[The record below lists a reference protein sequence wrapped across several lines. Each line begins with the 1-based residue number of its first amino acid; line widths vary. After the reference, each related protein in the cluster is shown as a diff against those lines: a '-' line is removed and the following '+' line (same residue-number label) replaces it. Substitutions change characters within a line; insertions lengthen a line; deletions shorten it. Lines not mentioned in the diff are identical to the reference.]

1 MTRSRKRL
9 PALALLAAAWPG
21 AAWAQPSCGVDSPG
35 GAVRAEGIT
44 EKAAAIIVRCSA
56 GGVPARD
63 NFKVTVE
70 LLRGVPIT
78 NAVADDDDRTA
89 ASIVLQMYASDD
101 GAPVNLRDTSIP
113 ADGTP
118 DAPGVFGKL
127 TADDT
132 VEFTFDRPAAANAD
146 DRLRLEIRGIRV
158 NAAAAGGRAIEARVR
173 AGDLFLPRDD
183 DEAVIAEPEAGLKT
197 RRIGEAA
204 LGLTCARSEAA
215 GSPALDDNENANIA
229 AVEIA
234 EGFAGAFEA
243 GETQIML
250 TFRNVPAGVSA
261 WLRPGDRDGDGGV
274 ADEARNTIDCAAGGA
289 GSLALQLLTG
299 VGGRAAAPANAADN
313 YARVDL
319 RGGSGSAVYKVT
331 AAADGVVER
340 CVIPIAYTWDVG
352 ADVGAGT
359 VRADFAPTSAAMTA
373 AVEAAAAVPRFV
385 ETGGAALA
393 TIVVERCS
401 TTLLFPFVTNRTGFS
416 TGIVIANTSQDA
428 FGTAPQE
435 GSCTIYYYGGTA
447 DGGAPPSAQTSR
459 TVPAGGQLIFTL
471 SAGAAEHGIVPTPEF
486 HGYIVAHC
494 GFEYAHGAVLISNGI
509 GGAPSLMHG
518 YTPLVVPRK
527 PGQARAA
534 AGEALGQ

>member
-21 AAWAQPSCGVDSPG
+21 AAWAQPVCGVDSPG

-70 LLRGVPIT
+70 LPRGVPIT
-78 NAVADDDDRTA
+78 NAVADDDRTA
-89 ASIVLQMYASDD
+89 ASIVLRMYASDD
-101 GAPVNLRDTSIP
+101 GAPVNLRDTSSP
-113 ADGTP
+113 PDGTP
-118 DAPGVFGKL
+118 DEPEIFGKL

-132 VEFTFDRPAAANAD
+132 VEFTFDRPAAGNAD
-146 DRLRLEIRGIRV
+146 ARLRLEIRGIRV
-158 NAAAAGGRAIEARVR
+158 NAAAAGGNAVEARVR
-173 AGDLFLPRDD
+173 AGDLFLSYDD
-183 DEAVIAEPEAGLKT
+183 AVIAEPETGLT
-197 RRIGEAA
+197 VRRTGDAA
-204 LGLTCARSEAA
+204 LGLTCARSEAV
-215 GSPALDDNENANIA
+215 GSPALDDNENANVA

-274 ADEARNTIDCAAGGA
+274 ADEARNTIDCAAGGT
-289 GSLALQLLTG
+289 GSLTLQLLTG

-331 AAADGVVER
+331 AAVAGVVER
-340 CVIPIAYTWDVG
+340 CRIPIAYTWDVG

-373 AVEAAAAVPRFV
+373 AVEAAAEVPRFV
-385 ETGGAALA
+385 ETSGAALA

-435 GSCTIYYYGGTA
+435 GSCTIYYYGGTGG
-447 DGGAPPSAQTSR
+447 GGAPPSAQTSR
-459 TVPAGGQLIFTL
+459 SVPAGGQLIFTL
-471 SAGAAEHGIVPTPEF
+471 SAGAAEHGIAPTPEF

-527 PGQARAA
+527 PGQARA
-534 AGEALGQ
+534 GTEEALGQ